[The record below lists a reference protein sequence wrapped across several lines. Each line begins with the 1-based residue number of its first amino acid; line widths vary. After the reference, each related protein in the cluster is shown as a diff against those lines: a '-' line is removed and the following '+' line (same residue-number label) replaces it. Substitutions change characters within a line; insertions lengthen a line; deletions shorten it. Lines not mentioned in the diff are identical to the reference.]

1 MSDASDRRRA
11 EAKPSTEGVNRP
23 RDTPASDR
31 RRAEAKPSTEGVN
44 RPRQA
49 MNIVVL
55 PGDGIGPEVTDEA
68 VRVLD
73 WFVEKRGVKLA
84 MRRYLFGAAAWA
96 ESRTTMPEATWAAIM
111 AADALL
117 FGAVGSLDQKHI
129 PAEERRK
136 GSLLAMRKA
145 LDVFANLRPVKA
157 QPALA
162 EVSPYKPR
170 TIAGADLVF
179 VRELTAGVYF
189 GTPRGIQTLPDGT
202 RWGLNTHAYT
212 EAEIARAARFAFALA
227 RTRRNHVTSV
237 DKANVMEAGA
247 LWREVVS
254 AVHARDFPDVT
265 LEHMLAD
272 NCALQLGRAA
282 PRFDVI
288 VTDNLFGDLL
298 SDCAGAINGS
308 LGMLPSAALSD
319 PDAEGRRR
327 ALYEPIHGSAPDIAG
342 KGIANPLGAIL
353 SAALLLRWTAELP
366 AEADRLE
373 AAVEAA
379 LAGGARTADI
389 ALPGE
394 AVLSTRAM
402 ADAVLAALD
411 AAA

>member
-1 MSDASDRRRA
+1 MTMR
-11 EAKPSTEGVNRP
+11 
-23 RDTPASDR
+23 
-31 RRAEAKPSTEGVN
+31 
-44 RPRQA
+44 
-49 MNIVVL
+49 IVVL
-55 PGDGIGPEVTDEA
+55 PGDGIGPEVTAEA

-73 WFVEKRGVKLA
+73 WFVTRRGVPLA
-84 MRRYLFGAAAWA
+84 MEQHLFGAAAWA
-96 ESRTTMPEATWAAIM
+96 AQGTTMPEATWAAIM
-111 AADALL
+111 ASDALL
-117 FGAVGSLDQKHI
+117 FGATGSLDQQHI
-129 PAEERRK
+129 PPEERRK
-136 GSLLAMRKA
+136 GALLTMRRA

-162 EVSPYKPR
+162 EASPFKAR
-170 TIAGADLVF
+170 TVAGADLVF

-189 GTPRGIQTLPDGT
+189 GTPRGIEVQPDGT
-202 RWGLNTHAYT
+202 RRGVNTHAYT
-212 EAEIARAARFAFALA
+212 ESEIARVARFAFELA

-237 DKANVMEAGA
+237 DKANVMEAGR
-247 LWREVVS
+247 LWRDVVTE
-254 AVHARDFPDVT
+254 VHAAGYPDVT

-282 PRFDVI
+282 TRFDVI

-308 LGMLPSAALSD
+308 LGMLPSAALSAPG
-319 PDAEGRRR
+319 PDGRRR

-342 KGIANPLGAIL
+342 RGIANPLGAIL
-353 SAALLLRWTAELP
+353 SAALLLRWTAGAP

-379 LAGGARTADI
+379 LASGARTADI

-402 ADAVLAALD
+402 ADAVIAALE
-411 AAA
+411 AAAA

>member
-1 MSDASDRRRA
+1 M
-11 EAKPSTEGVNRP
+11 TL
-23 RDTPASDR
+23 
-31 RRAEAKPSTEGVN
+31 
-44 RPRQA
+44 
-49 MNIVVL
+49 NIVVL

-73 WFVEKRGVKLA
+73 WFVQKRGIPLR
-84 MRRYLFGAAAWA
+84 MERRLFGSAAWA
-96 ESRTTMPEATWAAIM
+96 AEGTTMPDATWDAIL

-117 FGAVGSLDQKHI
+117 FGATGTLDQKHI

-136 GSLLAMRKA
+136 GSLLRMRKA

-162 EVSPYKPR
+162 EASPYKPR
-170 TIAGADLVF
+170 TVAGADLVF

-212 EAEIARAARFAFALA
+212 EGEIARAARFAFGLA
-227 RTRRNHVTSV
+227 RTRRGHVTSV

-247 LWREVVS
+247 LWREVVT
-254 AVHARDFPDVT
+254 AVHAKEFPDVT

-272 NCALQLGRAA
+272 NCALQLGRA
-282 PRFDVI
+282 PTRFDVI
-288 VTDNLFGDLL
+288 VTDNLFGDIL
-298 SDCAGAINGS
+298 SDCAGAMNGS

-319 PDAEGRRR
+319 PGPDGKRR
-327 ALYEPIHGSAPDIAG
+327 AIYEPIHGSAPDIAG

-353 SAALLLRWTAELP
+353 SAAMLLRWTA
-366 AEADRLE
+366 AAADEAAMLE
-373 AAVEAA
+373 TAVEAA
-379 LAGGARTADI
+379 LARGARTADI

-394 AVLSTRAM
+394 PVLSTRAM
-402 ADAVLAALD
+402 ADAVIAALE
-411 AAA
+411 A

>member
-1 MSDASDRRRA
+1 M
-11 EAKPSTEGVNRP
+11 TL
-23 RDTPASDR
+23 
-31 RRAEAKPSTEGVN
+31 
-44 RPRQA
+44 
-49 MNIVVL
+49 NIVVL

-73 WFVEKRGVKLA
+73 WFVAKRAIPLR
-84 MRRYLFGAAAWA
+84 MERRLFGSAAWA
-96 ESRTTMPEATWAAIM
+96 AEGTTMPEASWEAIM

-117 FGAVGSLDQKHI
+117 FGATGSLDQKHI

-136 GSLLAMRKA
+136 GSLLRMRKA
-145 LDVFANLRPVKA
+145 LDVFANLRPVRA
-157 QPALA
+157 WPALA

-170 TIAGADLVF
+170 TIAGTDLVF

-212 EAEIARAARFAFALA
+212 EAEIARVARFAFGLA
-227 RTRRNHVTSV
+227 RMRRGHVTSV

-254 AVHARDFPDVT
+254 AVHDAEFPDVT
-265 LEHMLAD
+265 LDHMLAD
-272 NCALQLGRAA
+272 NCALQLSRA
-282 PRFDVI
+282 PTRFDVI

-308 LGMLPSAALSD
+308 LGMLPSAALSAPG
-319 PDAEGRRR
+319 PDGKRR

-353 SAALLLRWTAELP
+353 SAAMLLRWTAQAP

-373 AAVEAA
+373 AAVAAA

-394 AVLSTRAM
+394 PTLSTRAM
-402 ADAVLAALD
+402 TDTVIAALE
-411 AAA
+411 AGGG

>member
-1 MSDASDRRRA
+1 M
-11 EAKPSTEGVNRP
+11 TL
-23 RDTPASDR
+23 
-31 RRAEAKPSTEGVN
+31 
-44 RPRQA
+44 
-49 MNIVVL
+49 NIVVL

-73 WFVEKRGVKLA
+73 WFVQKRGIPLR
-84 MRRYLFGAAAWA
+84 MERRLFGSAAWA
-96 ESRTTMPEATWAAIM
+96 AERTTMPDATWDAIL

-117 FGAVGSLDQKHI
+117 FGATGTLDQKHI

-136 GSLLAMRKA
+136 GSLLRMRKA

-170 TIAGADLVF
+170 TVAGADLVF

-212 EAEIARAARFAFALA
+212 EGEIARAARFAFGLA
-227 RTRRNHVTSV
+227 RTRRGHVTSV

-247 LWREVVS
+247 LWREVVT
-254 AVHARDFPDVT
+254 AVHAKEFPDIT

-272 NCALQLGRAA
+272 NCALQLGRA
-282 PRFDVI
+282 PTRFDVI
-288 VTDNLFGDLL
+288 VTDNLFGDIL
-298 SDCAGAINGS
+298 SDCAGAMNGS

-319 PDAEGRRR
+319 PGPDGKRR
-327 ALYEPIHGSAPDIAG
+327 AIYEPIHGSAPDIAG

-353 SAALLLRWTAELP
+353 SAAMLLRWTA
-366 AEADRLE
+366 AAADEAAMLE
-373 AAVEAA
+373 TAVEAA
-379 LAGGARTADI
+379 LARGARTADI

-394 AVLSTRAM
+394 PVLSTRAM
-402 ADAVLAALD
+402 ADAVIAALEG
-411 AAA
+411 